1 MWAFT
6 GRKRPS
12 FAETPG
18 PRQESVWDYPRPP
31 KLIPDKRRVVV
42 KFSQSIIADST
53 ATYRVLETAS
63 PPTFYIPPK
72 DVRMEMLQP
81 FPGASICE
89 WKGTARYWGL
99 NISSP
104 AGQAVGWTYPTA
116 QVPYGPISGYFSFYP
131 VVWNAWSITSV
142 FARNPA
148 SSMVAGSRKKSSAK
162 GERGTENW

>member
-1 MWAFT
+1 
-6 GRKRPS
+6 
-12 FAETPG
+12 
-18 PRQESVWDYPRPP
+18 
-31 KLIPDKRRVVV
+31 
-42 KFSQSIIADST
+42 
-53 ATYRVLETAS
+53 
-63 PPTFYIPPK
+63 
-72 DVRMEMLQP
+72 MEMLQP

-148 SSMVAGSRKKSSAK
+148 SSMVAGSRKKSSARGKASAARRTGSEK
-162 GERGTENW
+162 GSISLPHKRASYRASNCEISCKAALSAISRGVSQIRMRFSAAKLRCRKPVDS